1 MLSYYAKSLVKT
13 SIVLIVCMAFVGQ
26 AIASTIMS
34 YQMLSMMNM
43 MNMSSALNTELAS
56 DSAPQNMMSM
66 MDHSMHDMS
75 GNSSDMSLNTSGSDE
90 SSSQDCCNN
99 NCQCY
104 TGGCSNVATIMNN
117 VAPNLTM
124 VNSDKIRNISSVV
137 LSQQTTSLYRPPIIS

>member
-26 AIASTIMS
+26 AIASTVMS

-43 MNMSSALNTELAS
+43 SSTLNTDLAS

-66 MDHSMHDMS
+66 MDHSMHNMS
-75 GNSSDMSLNTSGSDE
+75 GNSSDMSLNTSDSDE
-90 SSSQDCCNN
+90 SSSQDCCNK